1 MFCSYYNFLTLNTEK
16 NNKTHSVFALN
27 LKYSHKCCH
36 LLPSCR
42 QSSARMEVF
51 VVFLSGDSV
60 MDSGRGATERRGLL
74 GGSLTDNLPALTT
87 APSQTHQN
95 IK

>member
-1 MFCSYYNFLTLNTEK
+1 MLS
-16 NNKTHSVFALN
+16 SA
-27 LKYSHKCCH
+27 SHP
-36 LLPSCR
+36 PSCR

-51 VVFLSGDSV
+51 VVFLSGNSV

-74 GGSLTDNLPALTT
+74 GGVWGGSLTDNLPALTT